1 MIARAVRTGLAAI
14 LGSASAP
21 AMTAPVAPASPLGY
35 VCYRAESAVTV
46 DGRLDDA
53 AWRSAPWTA
62 AFVDIEGD
70 AQPRPALRTRAK
82 MLWDDEYFYVG
93 AEMEEPHLWATLT
106 RHDSVIFQDHDFEVF
121 IDPNGDSH
129 EYYEFEINALGT
141 GWDLFL
147 PWPYKD
153 GGHAIHNWEIPGLK
167 TAVHLDG
174 SLNDPTDT
182 DRGWAVELAF
192 PWAVLREAAR
202 RPAPPA
208 DGDQWRVNFSRVE
221 WTLAS
226 AGGRYAKVP
235 GTRENNWVWSPQG
248 VVDMHRPESWG
259 YVQFSTGRP
268 GTTSFRADPT
278 LAARRWLHAVYYAQ
292 RDFRRAHGRWAPTL
306 DELGVAPPAAGD
318 ALGHGGLEV
327 TGSLFEAAVDL
338 RVASGKTQR
347 WRIRQDAR
355 VWME

>member
-153 GGHAIHNWEIPGLK
+153 GGQAIHNWEIPGLK
-167 TAVHLDG
+167 TAENRSAERIAG
-174 SLNDPTDT
+174 KPCTAST
-182 DRGWAVELAF
+182 
-192 PWAVLREAAR
+192 R
-202 RPAPPA
+202 RMNPSSSQPP
-208 DGDQWRVNFSRVE
+208 
-221 WTLAS
+221 
-226 AGGRYAKVP
+226 K
-235 GTRENNWVWSPQG
+235 
-248 VVDMHRPESWG
+248 
-259 YVQFSTGRP
+259 
-268 GTTSFRADPT
+268 
-278 LAARRWLHAVYYAQ
+278 
-292 RDFRRAHGRWAPTL
+292 
-306 DELGVAPPAAGD
+306 
-318 ALGHGGLEV
+318 
-327 TGSLFEAAVDL
+327 
-338 RVASGKTQR
+338 
-347 WRIRQDAR
+347 
-355 VWME
+355 